1 MKTLLKLLE
10 HLGCDITNESWY
22 DEEGVEGTNIVIPN
36 LGEVNVFGWDGNIGF
51 DELMEKVEEL
61 FE

>member
-22 DEEGVEGTNIVIPN
+22 DEEGVEGTNIAN
-36 LGEVNVFGWDGNIGF
+36 SQSG
-51 DELMEKVEEL
+51 
-61 FE
+61 